1 MEGDVLMGAK
11 IIETGSTA
19 GGIAKVEYK
28 DEAGNVL
35 WYYDDAGN
43 FVRNGNAKID
53 GNLSGTNNIALQ
65 GTAYSNL
72 ENNVKVVQGIPQ
84 GGKMYLGAGAQT
96 GAIKIKLPKAKN
108 RTMYK
113 FRVKMNGQLEN
124 KISSSEY
131 IVKGYNSDVGV
142 GNPISN
148 INTTQQ
154 VTVVKDNASTLSPVF
169 YFCTGSTED
178 YILIGETT
186 DTHNFKSV
194 VIDDVEIHFT
204 GITDDWSKDWAI
216 SLVTTLETLDSTKK
230 VAVTPSLNATHLNGV
245 KEDATATA
253 NTIVKRDAN
262 GAITNSQYKL
272 SALNTP
278 PTSATATGTLGEIR
292 IDANYI
298 YVCVATNTWK
308 RTAINTW

>member
-1 MEGDVLMGAK
+1 MGTK

-35 WYYDDAGN
+35 WYYDDNGN
-43 FVRNGNAKID
+43 FVRNGNIKID
-53 GNLSGTNNIALQ
+53 GNLSGTNNIAIQ
-65 GTAYSNL
+65 GAAYSNL
-72 ENNVKVVQGIPQ
+72 ENNVKIVQGVPA
-84 GGKMYLGAGAQT
+84 GGKMHLGAGSFT
-96 GAIKIKLPKAKN
+96 GAIKIKLPKAKSN
-108 RTMYK
+108 TMFK

-131 IVKGYNSDVGV
+131 IVKGYNSSVGM
-142 GNPISN
+142 GNTGAN
-148 INTTQQ
+148 VNTTHQ
-154 VTVVKDNASTLSPVF
+154 VTVIKDIASTMSPVF
-169 YFCTGSTED
+169 YFCTGATED

-186 DTHNFKSV
+186 DTHNYKSV
-194 VIDDVEIHFT
+194 VIDGVEIHHQ
-204 GITDDWSKDWAI
+204 GIIDDWSKDWSI
-216 SLVTTLETLDSTKK
+216 SLVTTLETLTSQYK

-245 KEDATATA
+245 QEATTATA

-272 SALNTP
+272 SALNTAP
-278 PTSATATGTLGEIR
+278 ASATATGTLGEIR

-308 RTAINTW
+308 RTALVTW